1 MVRDGW
7 FKTTTNFVHLSDA
20 SEGNRQ
26 YNFFDGHNSHWDPDA
41 LDEMNDSHVHAI
53 FLKAGDS
60 KNDQPNDHGPN
71 ACFKSSQSAPIIRR
85 SFQKLHLHPLA
96 PPESKVAV
104 TAAIECATGRKSVE
118 LGIVAKAQ
126 LQVDDVTVKRSNDP
140 MVILR
145 AGMKSNRNILV

>member
-1 MVRDGW
+1 MIMVR
-7 FKTTTNFVHLSDA
+7 T
-20 SEGNRQ
+20 
-26 YNFFDGHNSHWDPDA
+26 
-41 LDEMNDSHVHAI
+41 HV
-53 FLKAGDS
+53 S
-60 KNDQPNDHGPN
+60 N
-71 ACFKSSQSAPIIRR
+71 QSAPIIRR

-104 TAAIECATGRKSVE
+104 TAAIDCATGRKSVE

-145 AGMKSNRNILV
+145 AGMKSNRNILVWSVAYEILNTTLLQSSQEKKRINQQHLETK